1 MNLTLVIV
9 VVLLGSF
16 VFERILDN
24 LNSKSWNLKVPDAL
38 SDLYKSDEYEKAQRY
53 DQEKDRLSKWSSA
66 FSLLLM
72 ITLLY
77 SRSFAWLLNYVSGIT
92 PDLMFQTVLFFGIF
106 ALLSDLLLLPFSI
119 YSTFVIEEKFGFNR
133 TTIKTFILDKI
144 KGYLL
149 AATLGGSVISLFV
162 LFYQYA
168 GSSFWWIAWISISG
182 FSLLISMFYAS
193 VILPLFN
200 KLSPL
205 PDGEL
210 RDALTDYCKKVNF
223 PVSDL
228 FVMDGSKRSSKA
240 NAFFSGLGPK
250 KKIVLFDTLIE
261 KHSVSELVAVMAH
274 EVGHFKKKHTFT
286 MIGISI
292 LQMGLMMFILGQ
304 FINSPDLSIA
314 LGADKAALPL
324 GLIAFFLLYS
334 PVSMILSIGMNML
347 SRKHEYEADNFAAET
362 SNATDLVNALKKLSK
377 DSLSN
382 LNPHPAYVFVYYS
395 HPTLLQRMKNMLR

>member
-1 MNLTLVIV
+1 
-9 VVLLGSF
+9 
-16 VFERILDN
+16 
-24 LNSKSWNLKVPDAL
+24 
-38 SDLYKSDEYEKAQRY
+38 
-53 DQEKDRLSKWSSA
+53 
-66 FSLLLM
+66 
-72 ITLLY
+72 
-77 SRSFAWLLNYVSGIT
+77 
-92 PDLMFQTVLFFGIF
+92 
-106 ALLSDLLLLPFSI
+106 LSDLLLLPFSI

-193 VILPLFN
+193 FILPMFN

-205 PDGEL
+205 PEGEL
-210 RDALTDYCKKVNF
+210 RDALTAYCKKVNF

-261 KHSVSELVAVMAH
+261 KHSVCELVAVMAH

-292 LQMGLMMFILGQ
+292 LQMGLMMFILGK
-304 FINSPDLSIA
+304 FINTPDLSIA

-362 SNATDLVNALKKLSK
+362 SSAIDLVNALKKLSK

>member
-1 MNLTLVIV
+1 
-9 VVLLGSF
+9 
-16 VFERILDN
+16 
-24 LNSKSWNLKVPDAL
+24 VPDAL

>member
-1 MNLTLVIV
+1 MNLTIVIV
-9 VVLLGSF
+9 VVLLVSF

-92 PDLMFQTVLFFGIF
+92 SDMMFQTVLFFGIF
-106 ALLSDLLLLPFSI
+106 ALLSDLLQLPFSI
-119 YSTFVIEEKFGFNR
+119 YGTFVIEEKFGFNR
-133 TTIKTFILDKI
+133 TTTKTFILDKI

-193 VILPLFN
+193 FILPMFN

-205 PDGEL
+205 PEGEL
-210 RDALTDYCKKVNF
+210 RDALTAYCKKVNF

-261 KHSVSELVAVMAH
+261 KHSVCELVAVMAH

-292 LQMGLMMFILGQ
+292 LQMGLMMFILGK
-304 FINSPDLSIA
+304 FINTPDLSIA

-362 SNATDLVNALKKLSK
+362 SSAIDLVNALKKLSK

>member
-1 MNLTLVIV
+1 MNLTIVIV
-9 VVLLGSF
+9 VVLLVSF

-261 KHSVSELVAVMAH
+261 KHSVCELVAVMAH

-304 FINSPDLSIA
+304 FIISPDLSIA

>member
-1 MNLTLVIV
+1 MNLMVVII
-9 VVLLGSF
+9 VVLLASF

-38 SDLYKSDEYEKAQRY
+38 ADLYKSDEYEKAQRY
-53 DQEKDRLSKWSSA
+53 DQEKDRLSMWSSA

-72 ITLLY
+72 ITLVY
-77 SRSFAWLLNYVSGIT
+77 SRSFAWMLNYVSGIT
-92 PDLMFQTVLFFGIF
+92 TDLMFQTILFFGAF
-106 ALLSDLLLLPFSI
+106 ALLSDLLQLPFSI

-133 TTIKTFILDKI
+133 TTPKTFILDKL

-149 AATLGGSVISLFV
+149 AGTLGGSIIALFV

-168 GSSFWWIAWISISG
+168 GSSFWWIAWVSISG

-193 VILPLFN
+193 VILPIFN

-205 PDGEL
+205 PQGEL
-210 RDALTDYCKKVNF
+210 RDALTTYCKKVNF

-261 KHSVSELVAVMAH
+261 KHSVNELVAVMAH

-286 MIGISI
+286 MIAISI
-292 LQMGLMMFILGQ
+292 LQTGLMMFILGK
-304 FINSPDLSIA
+304 FINTPDLSIA
-314 LGADKAALPL
+314 LGAEKAALPL

-347 SRKHEYEADNFAAET
+347 SRKHEYEADNFASET
-362 SNATDLVNALKKLSK
+362 SNANDLVDALKKLSK

-395 HPTLLQRMKNMLR
+395 HPTLLQRMNNMLR

>member
-1 MNLTLVIV
+1 MNLTIVIV
-9 VVLLGSF
+9 VVLLVSF

-92 PDLMFQTVLFFGIF
+92 SDMMFQTVLFFGIF
-106 ALLSDLLLLPFSI
+106 ALLSDLLQLPFSI
-119 YSTFVIEEKFGFNR
+119 YGTFVIEEKFGFNR
-133 TTIKTFILDKI
+133 TTTKTFILDKI

-193 VILPLFN
+193 FILPMFN

-205 PDGEL
+205 PEGEL
-210 RDALTDYCKKVNF
+210 RDALTAYCKKVNF

-261 KHSVSELVAVMAH
+261 KHSVCELVAVMAH

-362 SNATDLVNALKKLSK
+362 SSAIDLVNALKKLSK